1 MPKNDGENL
10 RAERSNFMVE
20 HKFISSLDYT
30 TQLIGDN
37 DTRFSLVYVAK
48 SGEPY
53 SVTFD
58 GDSMTD
64 GNDGY
69 DLAYIPTGASDS
81 KVEFASDAVAAAVMA
96 HVNGSGLAG
105 YRGTYA
111 PRNAF
116 NSPWIRSLDLRITQ
130 DIQVMEGHKVIVYL
144 DITNIL
150 NLIDDEK
157 GIVQEYG
164 NRSRQI
170 ELSGI
175 SADGKF
181 QISGVDPDDS
191 LYVYNENGQSAY
203 QFNLGFK
210 YQF

>member
-1 MPKNDGENL
+1 
-10 RAERSNFMVE
+10 
-20 HKFISSLDYT
+20 
-30 TQLIGDN
+30 
-37 DTRFSLVYVAK
+37 
-48 SGEPY
+48 
-53 SVTFD
+53 
-58 GDSMTD
+58 
-64 GNDGY
+64 
-69 DLAYIPTGASDS
+69 
-81 KVEFASDAVAAAVMA
+81 
-96 HVNGSGLAG
+96 
-105 YRGTYA
+105 
-111 PRNAF
+111 
-116 NSPWIRSLDLRITQ
+116 
-130 DIQVMEGHKVIVYL
+130 MEGHKVIVYL

-181 QISGVDPDDS
+181 QISCVDPDDS